1 MVDTETLCISHL
13 LGISIME
20 YVVATLKSLASG
32 MSDSTS
38 QSTATTTPQ
47 KALVSLFVL
56 SGIYFL
62 LSKVLSFVR
71 LIFSLFIIPGK
82 PVGLLSP
89 LNSIKCSS
97 VFIFFL
103 NFLWLNQ
110 KKN

>member
-1 MVDTETLCISHL
+1 
-13 LGISIME
+13 ME
-20 YVVATLKSLASG
+20 YVVATLKSLTSG

-38 QSTATTTPQ
+38 QSTATTTPK

-56 SGIYFL
+56 TGIYFL

-89 LNSIKCSS
+89 LNSIRCSS
-97 VFIFFL
+97 VFIFF
-103 NFLWLNQ
+103 F
-110 KKN
+110 KISFG